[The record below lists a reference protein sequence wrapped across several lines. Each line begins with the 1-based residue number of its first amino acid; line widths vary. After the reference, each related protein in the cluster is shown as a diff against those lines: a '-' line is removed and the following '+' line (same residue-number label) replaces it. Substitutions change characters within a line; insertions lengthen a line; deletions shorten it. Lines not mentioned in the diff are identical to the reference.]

1 MLEEAQALDE
11 AAKETLKRIDADREK
26 VPSEIR
32 RLLLHI
38 RKHLFTEGFGVAELK
53 RAFGEAGQELMDE
66 FRIAVGEPPSK
77 YISGAR
83 LEIASRL
90 LRDSSLS
97 VGMIGLLVGY
107 SNIRTFSAAF
117 KRWSGKPPREYRDHS
132 RLVEETTEW
141 SDDEFLSSRFLDR
154 RFGREKSE
162 ASQSEA
168 SQAER
173 LSALF
178 RKLYP
183 DTDD

>member
-1 MLEEAQALDE
+1 MLEEAQALEE
-11 AAKETLKRIDADREK
+11 AAKQTLKRIDTDRER

-53 RAFGEAGQELMDE
+53 RAFGEAGQELMDD
-66 FRIAVGEPPSK
+66 FRMAVGEPPSK

-90 LRDSSLS
+90 LRDSGLS
-97 VGMIGLLVGY
+97 IGMIGLLVGY

-132 RLVEETTEW
+132 RLQEEEGEKMEW
-141 SDDEFLSSRFLDR
+141 SEDEFLSSRFLDR
-154 RFGREKSE
+154 RFGREE
-162 ASQSEA
+162 SEA
-168 SQAER
+168 SQAKR

-183 DTDD
+183 ETDDS